1 MSLALKSLGRGT
13 KRIISVPRL
22 SLSLIIA
29 LGSTLGAV
37 LCVTAIVSALIVK
50 PLPGVSNAAS
60 LSALKLNVTFG
71 GSFKLDFITAHALNH
86 ASEHFKDIGL
96 WTSVEATRSS
106 IDVETINHPVTLFNA
121 GSNATDVLGTRLI
134 LGDFVTNEKT
144 QSHAWISSSLWQSA
158 YSGLTTV
165 LGKTMTINGQQYI
178 IAGVLEDTLAI
189 TSNDPILPNQVWRYS
204 DFSKALGMTKT
215 DNIGNNS
222 LKNIFIKPHN
232 DNISMPTDDEI
243 LQWYNLYVDT
253 QITVPG
259 IQDFVRSMPMESSMT
274 DYRASFLDTSYNLA
288 IGLSITALGLL
299 LMASLNLVNL
309 FLSHYQSR
317 SKEFA
322 VQLSMGATPLKLR
335 GLMILEN
342 LPSFALAGIFGAL
355 LGAWLIKALPLLSN
369 NEMPM
374 LSAIS
379 IDKLT
384 LIVGA
389 IIVLSLSI
397 VFGLLSIT
405 NINKHNLQSNL
416 NSSGKGTA
424 AQSSS
429 SISRALM
436 ILQISIASVLMTGS
450 VMLAKNTY
458 DEVNQNLGFSLDLAQ
473 QISFNIKDEQW
484 IEQLKISNQA
494 DALNNEYQDFIKQ
507 LGKDVTAKI
516 PDSEVA
522 LVNDGGLL
530 SGSISLRSNS
540 STENP
545 EQMLTYQVY
554 HYDAG
559 YFDALDI
566 PVLAG
571 TPLTAQEIAEK
582 SNKVIIDE
590 RFAREL
596 FPEIDYQ
603 KIIGQQLPT
612 DEEKIVGAI
621 VAETGFEKT
630 RIGPSIYTPH
640 HSVSRRIT
648 YTLILPLG
656 VKLSSDELKV
666 YFEKQYP
673 QLELVEAKS
682 LKDIWLEMTVSDRLT
697 LYVLIAITLLTII
710 LAAIGISGLTLMTT
724 HQKKYELAIRMAT
737 GARQSSLMRFVIKDT
752 MWILIIGL
760 LIGFTLSVSGYDWLK
775 ENISLLPEF
784 NWLTLGSLDI
794 GLVIVVL
801 LSVIFPT
808 WRVIKQDPLNALRQE

>member
-1 MSLALKSLGRGT
+1 MSLALKSLGRGV

-37 LCVTAIVSALIVK
+37 LCVTAIVSALIIK

-60 LSALKLNVTFG
+60 LKTLELNVTFG

-86 ASEHFKDIGL
+86 AGKHFKDIGL
-96 WTSVEATRSS
+96 WASVDATRSS
-106 IDVETINHPVTLFNA
+106 VDIETINHPVTLLSA
-121 GSNATDVLGTRLI
+121 SSNATNVLGTRLV
-134 LGDFVTNEKT
+134 LGDFVTNDKT
-144 QSHAWISSSLWQSA
+144 ESHVWLSKSLWQSA

-165 LGKTMTINGQQYI
+165 LGKTITIRGQQFI

-189 TSNDPILPNQVWRYS
+189 KSHKPILPNQIWRYR

-222 LKNIFIKPHN
+222 LKNIIIKRRN
-232 DNISMPTDDEI
+232 DVPMPTNEEI
-243 LQWYNLYVDT
+243 TQWFNLYVDT
-253 QITVPG
+253 QITVPE
-259 IQDFVRSMPMESSMT
+259 IQDFVRSMPMESSIT

-317 SKEFA
+317 NKEFA
-322 VQLSMGATPLKLR
+322 IQLSMGATPLKLKC
-335 GLMILEN
+335 LMILEN
-342 LPSFALAGIFGAL
+342 LPSFILAGTFGTL

-379 IDKLT
+379 IDQLT
-384 LIVGA
+384 LVFGA
-389 IIVLSLSI
+389 IVVVSLSVI
-397 VFGLLSIT
+397 FGLLSIT

-424 AQSSS
+424 AQSSNT
-429 SISRALM
+429 ISRTLM
-436 ILQISIASVLMTGS
+436 VLQISIASVLMTGS

-458 DEVNQNLGFSLDLAQ
+458 DEVNQSLGFSLNSAQ

-484 IEQLKISNQA
+484 IEQLIASNRKNVLFNQ
-494 DALNNEYQDFIKQ
+494 YQDFIEK
-507 LGKDVTAKI
+507 LGADITEKI
-516 PDSEVA
+516 PDSEIA
-522 LVNDGGLL
+522 LINNGGVL
-530 SGSISLRSNS
+530 SGSISLRSE
-540 STENP
+540 TLTDNP
-545 EQMLTYQVY
+545 EQKITYQVH
-554 HYDAG
+554 HYDVG
-559 YFDALDI
+559 YFDALEI
-566 PVLAG
+566 PILAG
-571 TPLTAQEIAEK
+571 TPHSAQEVQDK
-582 SNKVIIDE
+582 SNKTIVDE
-590 RFAREL
+590 RFAKEL
-596 FPEIDYQ
+596 FPDVNYQ
-603 KIIGQQLPT
+603 DIIGKPLPT
-612 DEEKIVGAI
+612 DAERVVGAI
-621 VAETGFEKT
+621 VATTGFKEMQV
-630 RIGPSIYTPH
+630 GPAVYTPY

-648 YTLILPLG
+648 YTLILPSGTILA
-656 VKLSSDELKV
+656 SDELKA
-666 YFEKQYP
+666 YFEKKYP
-673 QLELVEAKS
+673 QLEFIEAKS
-682 LKDIWLEMTVSDRLT
+682 LKEIWLKITASNRLT

-737 GARQSSLMRFVIKDT
+737 GARQSSLMRFVVKDT
-752 MWILIIGL
+752 MWILITGL
-760 LIGFTLSVSGYDWLK
+760 LIGFTLSVFGYDWLK

-801 LSVIFPT
+801 LSVLIPT
-808 WRVIKQDPLNALRQE
+808 WRVIRQDPLSALRQE